1 MSRFPPRHEAPEFT
15 VFASLLRMTTKY
27 GISSVRDQL
36 VKDLKGAYPTK
47 WEDFQSA
54 KVLGEDFFESPKPHP
69 NAVLN
74 LFEAENVRFA
84 IPFAAYRASICG
96 FSGLMSDG
104 HGAVLP
110 RRTLATTV
118 HGMHVL
124 RASASDAVRTVVY
137 GGSLQVCADEGC
149 ILNVEV
155 EERTVAIEKIYS
167 AVTGQREGGLLS
179 SPSLGHIVC
188 ARCAKPIELAHATW
202 GSIIWEKLAPAFN
215 VSRGWDDL

>member
-1 MSRFPPRHEAPEFT
+1 
-15 VFASLLRMTTKY
+15 MTTKY

-36 VKDLKGAYPTK
+36 VKDLRGAYPTK

-54 KVLGEDFFESPKPHP
+54 KVLGEDFFGSPKPHP

-74 LFEAENVRFA
+74 LFEAENVGFA
-84 IPFAAYRASICG
+84 IPFAAYRASIGG

-104 HGAVLP
+104 HGTVLP

-124 RASASDAVRTVVY
+124 RSSASDAMRMAVY
-137 GGSLQVCADEGC
+137 GGSLHFCSDEKC
-149 ILNVEV
+149 ILNPEV
-155 EERTVAIEKIYS
+155 EERAVAMERIYS

-179 SPSLGHIVC
+179 SPSLGHTIY
-188 ARCAKPIELAHATW
+188 AKCAKRVEVAHATW
-202 GSIIWEKLAPAFN
+202 GTAVWEKLAPAFN
-215 VSRGWDDL
+215 IFRGWDDL

>member
-1 MSRFPPRHEAPEFT
+1 MSRFPSRHEAPEFT

-54 KVLGEDFFESPKPHP
+54 KVLGEDFFGSPKPHP

-74 LFEAENVRFA
+74 LFEKENVRFA
-84 IPFAAYRASICG
+84 MPFAAYRASICG

-104 HGAVLP
+104 PRSALP
-110 RRTLATTV
+110 RRALATTV

-124 RASASDAVRTVVY
+124 RSSASDAMRMVVY

-149 ILNVEV
+149 ILNAEVEV
-155 EERTVAIEKIYS
+155 RMVAIERIYS
-167 AVTGQREGGLLS
+167 AATVQRKGGLFS

-188 ARCAKPIELAHATW
+188 ARCAKPVELAHATW

>member
-1 MSRFPPRHEAPEFT
+1 MSRFPPRHEAPEFA

-54 KVLGEDFFESPKPHP
+54 KVLGEDFFGSPKPHP

-84 IPFAAYRASICG
+84 MPFAAYRASIGG

-104 HGAVLP
+104 HGAVLL

-124 RASASDAVRTVVY
+124 RSSASDAMRMAVY
-137 GGSLQVCADEGC
+137 GGSLHFCADEKC
-149 ILNVEV
+149 ILNPEV
-155 EERTVAIEKIYS
+155 EERAVAMERIYS

-188 ARCAKPIELAHATW
+188 AKSAKHVEVAHATW
-202 GSIIWEKLAPAFN
+202 GSAVWEKLAPAFN

>member
-1 MSRFPPRHEAPEFT
+1 MSRFPPRHEAQEFT

-27 GISSVRDQL
+27 GFSSVRDQL

-54 KVLGEDFFESPKPHP
+54 KVLGEDFFGSPKPHP

-84 IPFAAYRASICG
+84 VPFAAYRASIGG
-96 FSGLMSDG
+96 FSGLMSDR
-104 HGAVLP
+104 HGAVLS

-124 RASASDAVRTVVY
+124 RSSASDAARMAVY
-137 GGSLQVCADEGC
+137 GGSLQVCTDEEC

-155 EERTVAIEKIYS
+155 QERTVAMERIYS
-167 AVTGQREGGLLS
+167 TVTGQREGGLLS
-179 SPSLGHIVC
+179 SPPLGQIIC
-188 ARCAKPIELAHATW
+188 ARCANPVEVAHTTW
-202 GSIIWEKLAPAFN
+202 GSVVWEKLSPAFN
-215 VSRGWDDL
+215 VSHGWDDL

>member
-54 KVLGEDFFESPKPHP
+54 KVLGEDFFGSPKPHP

-84 IPFAAYRASICG
+84 VPFAAYRASIGG
-96 FSGLMSDG
+96 FSSLVSDG

-110 RRTLATTV
+110 RRTLAAAV
-118 HGMHVL
+118 HGMDVL
-124 RASASDAVRTVVY
+124 RSYASDAMRVAVY
-137 GGSLQVCADEGC
+137 GGSLQVCAEEGC

-155 EERTVAIEKIYS
+155 EERMVAMERVYS

-179 SPSLGHIVC
+179 SPSLGHIIC
-188 ARCAKPIELAHATW
+188 ARCAKPVEVAHATW
-202 GSIIWEKLAPAFN
+202 GSTVWKKLVPAFN
-215 VSRGWDDL
+215 VSRAWDDS